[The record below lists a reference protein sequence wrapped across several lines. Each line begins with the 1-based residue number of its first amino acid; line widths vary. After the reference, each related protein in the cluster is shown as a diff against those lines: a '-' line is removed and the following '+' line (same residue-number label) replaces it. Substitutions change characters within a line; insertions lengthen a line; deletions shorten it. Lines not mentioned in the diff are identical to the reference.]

1 MTQTGTLFMAED
13 RQALSDRLAS
23 FLRQRYPLMGRDKL
37 LARDIGCDPRAARNY
52 FEGHWPNAAAF
63 RGIVRQFGR
72 DFLAAVFD
80 PDIDEVHAALEAEV
94 RRLETELEARKTAL
108 RCHQNTAPGVAPTE
122 GRAP

>member
-1 MTQTGTLFMAED
+1 MTQTGTLFMAESH
-13 RQALSDRLAS
+13 QTLSERLSA

-108 RCHQNTAPGVAPTE
+108 RAVAGGADRVAQNETPAQ
-122 GRAP
+122 